1 MKRIPP
7 NVVLPSD
14 FFKKKMVQKSTKCN
28 YPLLY
33 STAAFLE
40 NVVSVKV
47 NKILCFYVKHSDLR

>member
-14 FFKKKMVQKSTKCN
+14 FLKMVQKSTKCN
-28 YPLLY
+28 YLLLY

-40 NVVSVKV
+40 KVVSVKV
-47 NKILCFYVKHSDLR
+47 NKILCFYIKHSGIR